1 MLEFDTYRDILDDL
15 EEEIKALDKYIQ
27 YRQIQLI
34 GIKDIPDPFAAFTMT
49 LNACT
54 YPQNIISNEEQ
65 KILDND
71 LELQRMKERKKR
83 LEDRRAFIYKSAELP
98 EEDMAET
105 DVFK

>member
-15 EEEIKALDKYIQ
+15 EEEVKALDKFIQ

-34 GIKDIPDPFAAFTMT
+34 GIRETPNPFSVIMN

-54 YPQNIISNEEQ
+54 NQQNIISSEEQ

-71 LELQRMKERKKR
+71 LELQRAKERKKR
-83 LEDRRAFIYKSAELP
+83 LEARREFIYKTAELP
-98 EEDMAET
+98 EEGMAET

>member
-1 MLEFDTYRDILDDL
+1 MLEFNTYRDILDDL
-15 EEEIKALDKYIQ
+15 EEEVKAMDKSIQ

-34 GIKDIPDPFAAFTMT
+34 GIREISNPIALTITA
-49 LNACT
+49 NGISG
-54 YPQNIISNEEQ
+54 YQNTISNEEQ

-83 LEDRRAFIYKSAELP
+83 LEDRRAFIYKTAELP
-98 EEDMAET
+98 EEDMIET

>member
-15 EEEIKALDKYIQ
+15 EEEVKALDKYIQ

-34 GIKDIPDPFAAFTMT
+34 GIREIPNLNPFQVIV
-49 LNACT
+49 N
-54 YPQNIISNEEQ
+54 PQEMISSEEQ

-71 LELQRMKERKKR
+71 LELQRTKERKKR
-83 LEDRRAFIYKSAELP
+83 LENRRAFIYKTAELP
-98 EEDMAET
+98 EEDMTET

>member
-34 GIKDIPDPFAAFTMT
+34 GIRDVLNPFSIIMSI
-49 LNACT
+49 NACT
-54 YPQNIISNEEQ
+54 NQQNTISNEEQ

-71 LELQRMKERKKR
+71 LELQRAKERKKR
-83 LEDRRAFIYKSAELP
+83 LEDRRAFIFKTAELP

>member
-15 EEEIKALDKYIQ
+15 EEEIKALNKSIQ
-27 YRQIQLI
+27 YRRIQLI
-34 GIKDIPDPFAAFTMT
+34 GIRDIPNPFSVIMT
-49 LNACT
+49 LNACANQ
-54 YPQNIISNEEQ
+54 QNTISSEEQ

-83 LEDRRAFIYKSAELP
+83 LEDRRAFIYKTAELP